1 MGTESTKFQSSWILW
16 YHDPENSDYSLSGY
30 VRIADLSTP
39 QQFWSLVDAIPK
51 DAWEC
56 GMFFFMKAGYKP
68 LWDSPENQNG
78 GSWSKKVDISNI
90 QNVFI
95 ELMVEC
101 VANELLTKQ
110 KESLAG
116 ITVSPKGQFSIVKIW
131 NTTADVNERSCLNPK
146 MPLFTVGDD
155 VTYTAHKS
163 RRK

>member
-1 MGTESTKFQSSWILW
+1 MGTETTKFQSSWILW
-16 YHDPENSDYSLSGY
+16 YHDPENSDYSLTSY
-30 VRIADLSTP
+30 VRIADLHTP
-39 QQFWSLVDAIPK
+39 QQFWTLVDTIPK

-56 GMFFFMKAGYKP
+56 GMFFFMKTGYKP

-101 VANELLTKQ
+101 VTNELLTKK
-110 KESLAG
+110 KESLVG
-116 ITVSPKGQFSIVKIW
+116 VTVSPKGHFSIVKIW
-131 NTTADVNERSCLNPK
+131 NTTTDVNDRSCLNQT
-146 MPLFTVGDD
+146 MQLFPIGDD
-155 VTYTAHKS
+155 ITYTAHKS

>member
-1 MGTESTKFQSSWILW
+1 MGTETTKFQTSWILW
-16 YHDPENSDYSLSGY
+16 YHDPENHDYSLNGY
-30 VRIADLSTP
+30 VRIADLTTP
-39 QQFWSLVDAIPK
+39 QQFWSVVDSIPK

-68 LWDSPENQNG
+68 LWETPENEGG

-90 QNVFI
+90 QTVFI
-95 ELMVEC
+95 DLMVHC
-101 VANELLTKQ
+101 VTNELLVKQ
-110 KESLAG
+110 KETLTG

-131 NTTADVNERSCLNPK
+131 NTTTSVHERSCINHK
-146 MPLFTVGDD
+146 MPTFSVGDD

>member
-1 MGTESTKFQSSWILW
+1 MGPETTRFQNTWILW
-16 YHDPENSDYSLSGY
+16 YHDPENNDYSLNSY
-30 VRIADLSTP
+30 IKIADFSTP
-39 QQFWSLVDAIPK
+39 QQFWSVVDDIPK

-56 GMFFFMKAGYKP
+56 GMFFFMREGFKP
-68 LWDSPENQNG
+68 LWDSPENEHG

-90 QNVFI
+90 QNIFI
-95 ELMVEC
+95 ELMIHC
-101 VANELLTKQ
+101 VTNDIFVKN

-131 NTTADVNERSCLNPK
+131 NTTTSVNDRNVLNK
-146 MPLFTVGDD
+146 KIALFPVGDD